1 MKFIKKHLNIFIS
14 FMIAFFVLFITS
26 ENSPLYVMNDWVD
39 VNAFFTVGKG
49 MMNGLLPYK
58 DLFEQKGPLLYLI
71 YGIGYLISPTSY
83 FGVFVLEVI
92 SFTVFIYYVIKICE
106 MFKVKKY
113 AYLISSILSIL
124 LCTSNA
130 FAHGGS
136 AEEFCFPYFA
146 ITLFYSLKFI
156 KTKEVSKLELFINGL
171 LAGFIFMIKYTLL
184 GLWFGYMIIIIFD
197 LLIRKRFKDIFINSI
212 IFLSGMFLPFLV
224 FIIYFYLNNGLKDF
238 IDIYFI
244 MNLFSYS
251 PDKISLI
258 NKIELSFTG
267 MFKSLAGN
275 GLLILILWIYIFI
288 VVKDYKTEKINKIYF
303 ILLIIFSILFTYI
316 GGKFYRYYILLLLPY
331 MLFSLIYLFYKY
343 KPHFNKYS
351 LFIVIVILIGYTY
364 LNSNYKD
371 NILKSEN
378 DYAQYIFAD
387 EINKYENATVFNY
400 QTLDTGIYFTS
411 NIVPNVK
418 YFHQININ
426 KDNFET
432 IFVEQDRYIK
442 EELVDFVVMKTHRDL
457 KFLEKYYKDLFL
469 HYELV
474 KEKQQLS
481 DGILKTYYLFRLKS
495 L

>member
-1 MKFIKKHLNIFIS
+1 MTS
-14 FMIAFFVLFITS
+14 F
-26 ENSPLYVMNDWVD
+26 P
-39 VNAFFTVGKG
+39 
-49 MMNGLLPYK
+49 
-58 DLFEQKGPLLYLI
+58 
-71 YGIGYLISPTSY
+71 
-83 FGVFVLEVI
+83 VI
-92 SFTVFIYYVIKICE
+92 
-106 MFKVKKY
+106 
-113 AYLISSILSIL
+113 
-124 LCTSNA
+124 N
-130 FAHGGS
+130 GS
-136 AEEFCFPYFA
+136 AIADGKSRA
-146 ITLFYSLKFI
+146 IAWVNPRGKIDL
-156 KTKEVSKLELFINGL
+156 VS
-171 LAGFIFMIKYTLL
+171 
-184 GLWFGYMIIIIFD
+184 
-197 LLIRKRFKDIFINSI
+197 FKDKKN
-212 IFLSGMFLPFLV
+212 FLGSKIPFLRGIAFLV
-224 FIIYFYLNNGLKDF
+224 FGIYIFIASLGKSQLGTKTGKGEEFEEKIAKKLKVSPIVVTLTISGAIGALVGFLGLILIPYFFFSMLLDKGLDLYLVA
-238 IDIYFI
+238 FI
-244 MNLFSYS
+244 MAL
-251 PDKISLI
+251 LRV
-258 NKIELSFTG
+258 
-267 MFKSLAGN
+267 

-364 LNSNYKD
+364 LNANYKD
-371 NILKSEN
+371 NILKSKN

-418 YFHQININ
+418 YFHQINIS

-432 IFVEQDRYIK
+432 VFVEQDRYIK